1 MEMLT
6 EGQLDSLSEFIIDN
20 NGIFASTVPDALESR
35 GDLYETVDTS
45 DKCHH
50 CGEGIIDSVVLD
62 GEELAVCEGDCDPF
76 PYQESG
82 RYKLDIPAV
91 FAAFCDALRHHVTKE
106 DIDIEPMPLYAQANL
121 DGPLR
126 VNLICNTDKLQ
137 EAVEKLFGDAVRN
150 SRVNAIFAPRAVL
163 EEIHELAAEYPV
175 ANFTPAFSIPM
186 LAEPDAITEI
196 IENAVSQRERSNDA
210 IARSD
215 IKDEDL
221 AETIENNPGAI
232 RTELAYARVRRE
244 ASLSPNTLGNYFE
257 SVCHAALM
265 NLDIATKALG
275 DSGENIA
282 DLAFKF
288 PRNSGRM
295 HGEEI
300 LGIVDTK
307 SNGEKNLSE
316 EKIADK
322 HREYIWQAT
331 ADRFKDAHVA
341 HVFVVFDMAGLDA
354 NEVDWYRLIREEY
367 RDAGVDGTMVVLYAS
382 ALSQMVHIAQSAL
395 QTNELNLSTDG
406 IHEVFRPF
414 FHSGEFHH
422 AIDEEVRRI
431 TRVEPSSADK
441 ETYIERYRECENL
454 IVVLPEMVERRYDNL
469 INSDMAGDDEA
480 ALDRYPNHDY

>member
-1 MEMLT
+1 MLT
-6 EGQLDSLSEFIIDN
+6 EAHLNSISEFIADS
-20 NGIFASTVPDALESR
+20 NGVFAATMPEALESR
-35 GDLYETVDTS
+35 TDLYEVVDTP
-45 DKCHH
+45 DNCPQ
-50 CGEGIIDSVVLD
+50 CGAAIIGDSVVLD
-62 GEELAVCEGDCDPF
+62 GDELAVCEGDCDPF
-76 PYQESG
+76 PSPETGQ
-82 RYKLDIPAV
+82 YKLDPASV
-91 FAAFCDALRHHVTKE
+91 LAACCASLDYSVSEATVDTDA
-106 DIDIEPMPLYAQANL
+106 MPLYAQATL

-126 VNLICNTDKLQ
+126 MNLICTTSQLQ
-137 EAVEKLFGDAVRN
+137 TAVEKLFADAVRN
-150 SRVNAIFAPRAVL
+150 SRVNALLAPEAVL

-175 ANFTPAFSIPM
+175 ANFTPPFSIPM
-186 LAEPDAITEI
+186 LAEPDVITDI
-196 IENAVSQRERSNDA
+196 IENAVRQRERSNDV

-215 IKDEDL
+215 IVDKSL

-244 ASLSPNTLGNYFE
+244 AALSPNTLGNYFE

-265 NLDIATKALG
+265 NLDIATKGLG
-275 DSGENIA
+275 ESGANIA

-288 PRNSGRM
+288 PRNSDRM

-307 SNGEKNLSE
+307 SNSEKNLSE

-354 NEVDWYRLIREEY
+354 NEVDWYRLIQEEY

-395 QTNELNLSTDG
+395 QMNEVNLATDG

-414 FHSGEFHH
+414 FNAHEFHH
-422 AIDEEVRRI
+422 AVEDEVRQM
-431 TRVEPSSADK
+431 TRVDSDDAAK
-441 ETYIERYRECENL
+441 ETYIDRYRECENL
-454 IVVLPEMVERRYDNL
+454 IVVLPEMVAQRYANLTKSERT
-469 INSDMAGDDEA
+469 GDDEA
-480 ALDRYPNHDY
+480 ALDRYPTSDY